1 MHYST
6 LTVVVVKHEGVQLV
20 AVMKLKELVMDV
32 HGVLHVCGVLQSEYQ
47 FLLSVI

>member
-1 MHYST
+1 MHYPT
-6 LTVVVVKHEGVQLV
+6 LTVVVVKHEAVQLV

-32 HGVLHVCGVLQSEYQ
+32 HGVLHACGVLQSEYQ